1 MHTILTPESPRTRP
15 VPTFTDVRPADARR
29 VTTGMRLLL
38 YVLTGLTFG
47 AGTELFVLADHTD
60 VFFSWAAAP
69 PVGAA
74 FVGAGFW
81 SASTVVFWAARQ
93 RDWVHARV
101 IVPTIAV
108 VATMLLGATLQHL
121 EQFHGPLGF
130 AWIEVYAVFPALLA
144 ALTAMQ
150 LFAPGRDRHSG
161 ARLPGVLRAV
171 LSVQALVAIGI
182 GIALFASSSLA
193 ASLWP
198 WELSELM
205 RQATGTWLIG
215 TGVASAVVALVDDRA
230 SAAGNA
236 LAQLVLGAGALFA
249 IARFGGDVDLGDPTA
264 WLLVSYLI
272 GLVASGTVG
281 VRLAHRDGLLAP
293 TGVRA
298 AIPVNVR

>member
-1 MHTILTPESPRTRP
+1 MHATVIPASPSTSP
-15 VPTFTDVRPADARR
+15 HPTSADLLPADARR
-29 VTTGMRLLL
+29 VSTGMRLLL

-60 VFFSWAAAP
+60 AFFSWSAAP

-121 EQFHGPLGF
+121 DQFHGLLGF

-161 ARLPGVLRAV
+161 ACLPPVLRAV
-171 LSVQALVAIGI
+171 LSAQALVAIGV
-182 GIALFASSSLA
+182 GSALFASRSLA

-205 RQATGTWLIG
+205 GQATGTWLIG
-215 TGVASAVVALVDDRA
+215 TGIASAVVALVNDRA
-230 SAAGNA
+230 SVAGNA

-249 IARFGGDVDLGDPTA
+249 MARFASDVDLGGPTA
-264 WLLVSYLI
+264 WLLVSYLA
-272 GLVASGTVG
+272 GLVASGVFG

-298 AIPVNVR
+298 AIPVDIR